1 MNRTEKVIQSAE
13 RWQHQNFIRSTT
25 KSISIDI
32 RIQSLYH
39 HLPVGMTGTQISPGH
54 LLGPIQRHPMRSPE
68 SRIRSIYL
76 GNIGLAQVQL
86 SSKLLQP
93 HTRIWRTVAHT
104 DVHKYN
110 RFVGRFSHGTVPHAF
125 AQKQTVQHIECSI
138 ATAQKSGKTKK
149 NKNERQKRKW
159 KKERRK
165 NEKWRLSCI

>member
-54 LLGPIQRHPMRSPE
+54 LPGPIQRHPMRSPE

-104 DVHKYN
+104 HVHKYN

-138 ATAQKSGKTKK
+138 ATTQK
-149 NKNERQKRKW
+149 KW
-159 KKERRK
+159 K
-165 NEKWRLSCI
+165 NEKKTRTKDKKENEKKNAEKMRNDD